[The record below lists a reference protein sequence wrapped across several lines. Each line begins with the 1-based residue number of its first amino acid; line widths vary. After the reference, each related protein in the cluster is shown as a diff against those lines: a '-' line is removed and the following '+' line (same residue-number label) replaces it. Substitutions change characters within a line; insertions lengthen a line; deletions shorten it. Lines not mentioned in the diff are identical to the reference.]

1 MLNTPYANTVPLAEQ
16 PEMLNRAAM
25 EFCLADA
32 FHPGCE
38 MTWPM
43 RQAGMYMA
51 PFRLAHRPKNWIEP
65 DYGAVL
71 TPDNIDGPCGAQI
84 AGGITRWMAVPW
96 QTDTA
101 SCRSGYQKSYDPYL
115 PTFWPARVPN
125 QVMSQRAYETV
136 IDESLPIDDR
146 LSAFAKRAAWIRP
159 LGNISYQDQINN
171 MIKDIA
177 QMGIVEV
184 REGPKDSAGFPSF
197 LEVEQLPPPSGEKRL
212 LGAVIVAEEF
222 EDVDLTTVEK
232 ARHLGSRRRN

>member
-1 MLNTPYANTVPLAEQ
+1 
-16 PEMLNRAAM
+16 
-25 EFCLADA
+25 
-32 FHPGCE
+32 

-43 RQAGMYMA
+43 RKASMYMA
-51 PFRLAHRPKNWIEP
+51 PFRIAHRPHNWIEP

-136 IDESLPIDDR
+136 VNEHLPIDDR
-146 LSAFAKRAAWIRP
+146 LRAFAKRAAWIRP
-159 LGNISYQDQINN
+159 LGNVSYQDQINN

-184 REGPKDSAGFPSF
+184 RDGPKDQAGFPSL
-197 LEVEQLPPPSGEKRL
+197 LEVEQLPMPRGEVRPL
-212 LGAVIVAEEF
+212 ATAIVPEDF
-222 EDVDLTTVEK
+222 VDVDLTNVGK
-232 ARHLGSRRRN
+232 ARHLSRRHRE